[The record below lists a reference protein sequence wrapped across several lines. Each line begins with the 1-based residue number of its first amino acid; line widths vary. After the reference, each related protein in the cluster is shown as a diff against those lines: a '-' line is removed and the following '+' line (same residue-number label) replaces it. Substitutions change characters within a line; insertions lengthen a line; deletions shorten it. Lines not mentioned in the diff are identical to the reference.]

1 MFKKLAIIFV
11 AVFGVLLAVPTISPK
26 LAPYFPSWIKPVP
39 LGLDLKGG
47 AQLLLEVDT
56 TAMFKDKSNQLYD
69 EVRSALIDRNKG
81 VIRYADLRNNDGVV
95 SFKVRESGD
104 VSTAKGRLRSVLGN
118 TVDVESSGDVIKLSY
133 SDKQK
138 DEMVQDA
145 LARSIE
151 IVRRRIDALGTKEPS
166 IQSQGGK
173 YILIQLPGVDNPEH
187 IKDLIGQTAKMTFHL
202 VNENVSPEQLAS
214 GRAPSGT
221 EFLPYMDI
229 PGQVVP
235 VYSRVEVSGESLKD
249 SQADFD
255 QNNMPVVTTVF
266 DASGARK
273 FAKLTTEHVN
283 ERFAIVLDG
292 KVLSAPNIREPIP
305 GGRGQISGGFTL
317 QGAKDLAVLLR
328 SGALP
333 APLTVIEE
341 RTVGA
346 GLGADTIASGKVGS
360 AVGVLFIVLYMLMIY
375 GSFGLIADTVLI
387 VNLAMI
393 VGMSA
398 LLGAT
403 LTLPGIAGIV
413 LTLGMA
419 VDANILPFERI
430 RDEIRAG
437 TPTLR
442 AVDLGFH
449 RSNKAVLD
457 GELTNL
463 ICALIL
469 FQFGAGPIRGFAVTL
484 SIGVLT
490 TLFTCILLS
499 KVLIDW
505 YMGGK
510 NRKIG
515 YANRKVI
522 M

>member
-11 AVFGVLLAVPTISPK
+11 AVFGVLLAVPTMSPK
-26 LAPYFPSWIKPVP
+26 LAPYFPSWIKPIP

-56 TAMFKDKSNQLYD
+56 TTMFQEKAAQLYD
-69 EVRSALIDRNKG
+69 ETRSALIDRDKG
-81 VIRYADLRNNDGVV
+81 VIRFSNLRNADGVV
-95 SFKVRESGD
+95 SLVVREDAD
-104 VSTAKGRLRSVLGN
+104 VSRAKGRLKSALGN
-118 TVDVESSGDVIKLSY
+118 TVDIESSGRTITLSY
-133 SDKQK
+133 SEKQK
-138 DEMVQDA
+138 NEMTQDA

-187 IKDLIGQTAKMTFHL
+187 IKGLIGQTAKMTFHL
-202 VNENVSPEQLAS
+202 VNENISAEQIAS

-221 EFLPYMDI
+221 QFLPMMDA
-229 PGQVVP
+229 PNQLVP

-255 QNNMPVVTTVF
+255 QNNMPVVTTAF
-266 DASGARK
+266 DATGARK

-292 KVLSAPNIREPIP
+292 RVLSAPTIREPIP

-333 APLTVIEE
+333 APLQVIEE

-346 GLGADTIASGKVGS
+346 GLGADAIEAGRVGS
-360 AVGVLFIVLYMLMIY
+360 AIGVLFVILFMLIAY
-375 GSFGLIADTVLI
+375 RSFGLIADIVLM

-393 VGMSA
+393 IGISA
-398 LLGAT
+398 FLGAT

-430 RDEIRAG
+430 RDEIREG
-437 TPTLR
+437 VPSLR
-442 AVDLGFH
+442 AVELGFH
-449 RSNKAVLD
+449 RSTKTVMD
-457 GELTNL
+457 GNLTNL
-463 ICALIL
+463 ICSLIL

-484 SIGVLT
+484 SIGVIT
-490 TLFTCILLS
+490 TLFTCLLLS
-499 KVLIDW
+499 KVMIDW

-510 NRKIG
+510 NKKIG
-515 YANRKVI
+515 YVKNK
-522 M
+522 

>member
-11 AVFGVLLAVPTISPK
+11 AVFCVLLAVPTM
-26 LAPYFPSWIKPVP
+26 APSAAKYFPSWIRPIP

-56 TAMFKDKSNQLYD
+56 TTMMREKSAQLY
-69 EVRSALIDRNKG
+69 EETRSALIDRDKG
-81 VIRYADLRNNDGVV
+81 VVRFSNLRNNDGVV
-95 SFKVRESGD
+95 SFVVRDDAD
-104 VSTAKGRLRSVLGN
+104 VSRAKGRLKSALGGTVDISSSGN
-118 TVDVESSGDVIKLSY
+118 TITLSY

-138 DEMVQDA
+138 EEMVSDA
-145 LARSIE
+145 LTRSIE

-166 IQSQGGK
+166 IQTQGGK

-187 IKDLIGQTAKMTFHL
+187 IKELIGQTAKMTFHL
-202 VNENVSPEQLAS
+202 VNENVPAEQVAA
-214 GRAPSGT
+214 GRAPAGT
-221 EFLPYMDI
+221 EFLPYMDA
-229 PGQVVP
+229 PDQKVA

-255 QNNMPVVTTVF
+255 QNNMPVVSTVF
-266 DASGARK
+266 DATGARR
-273 FAKLTTEHVN
+273 FAKLTTEHVG

-292 KVLSAPNIREPIP
+292 KVLSAPVIREPIP

-333 APLTVIEE
+333 APLSVIEE

-346 GLGADTIASGKVGS
+346 GLGADTIAQGKIGS
-360 AVGVLFIVLYMLMIY
+360 AVGVLFVLIFMIFFYRGFGVIADIVLL
-375 GSFGLIADTVLI
+375 

-393 VGMSA
+393 IGISA
-398 LLGAT
+398 LFGAT

-430 RDEIRAG
+430 RDEVRAG
-437 TPTLR
+437 VPSLR
-442 AVDLGFH
+442 AVDVGFH
-449 RSNKAVLD
+449 RSMKTVLD
-457 GELTNL
+457 GNLTNL
-463 ICALIL
+463 ICSLIL

-484 SIGVLT
+484 SIGVIT
-490 TLFTCILLS
+490 TLFTCLALS

-505 YMGGK
+505 YMNGK
-510 NRKIG
+510 NKKIG
-515 YANRKVI
+515 FIK
-522 M
+522 

>member
-1 MFKKLAIIFV
+1 MFKKLLIVFIAI
-11 AVFGVLLAVPTISPK
+11 FGVLLSVPTMVPGAAK
-26 LAPYFPSWIKPVP
+26 YLPSWMHPIS

-56 TAMFKDKSNQLYD
+56 KTMLEEKSVQLYD
-69 EVRSALIDRNKG
+69 EVRSAMIDRTKG
-81 VIRYADLRNNDGVV
+81 MIRFSGLKNVDGVV
-95 SFKVRESGD
+95 SLTVRED
-104 VSTAKGRLRSVLGN
+104 DEVSKAKGRLKSVLGD
-118 TVDVESSGDVIKLSY
+118 TVDISSSGNTITLSY
-133 SDKQK
+133 SEKQK
-138 DEMVQDA
+138 QEMIQDA

-173 YILIQLPGVDNPEH
+173 YILVQLPGVDNPEH
-187 IKDLIGQTAKMTFHL
+187 IKELIGKTAKMTFHL
-202 VNENVSPEQLAS
+202 VNENVTPEQLAS
-214 GRAPSGT
+214 GVAPAGT
-221 EFLPYMDI
+221 EFLPYMES
-229 PGQVVP
+229 PWSSVP
-235 VYSRVEVSGESLKD
+235 VYSRIEVSGESLKD

-266 DASGARK
+266 DATGARR

-292 KVLSAPNIREPIP
+292 KVLSAPTIREPIP

-333 APLTVIEE
+333 APLQVIEE

-346 GLGADTIASGKVGS
+346 GLGADTIAQGKVGCL
-360 AVGVLFIVLYMLMIY
+360 VGVILIMLFMIIVYRA
-375 GSFGLIADTVLI
+375 FGLIADIVLL

-393 VGMSA
+393 IGVSA
-398 LLGAT
+398 LMGAT

-430 RDEIRAG
+430 RDEIRSGA
-437 TPTLR
+437 TPLR
-442 AVDLGFH
+442 AVDSGFN
-449 RSNKAVLD
+449 RSMKTVLD

-463 ICALIL
+463 ICSLIL

-484 SIGVLT
+484 SIGVIT
-490 TLFTCILLS
+490 TLFTCIWLS
-499 KVLIDW
+499 RVLIDF
-505 YMGGK
+505 YMHGK
-510 NRKIG
+510 NKKIG
-515 YANRKVI
+515 YVKK
-522 M
+522 

>member
-1 MFKKLAIIFV
+1 MFKKLAIVFV
-11 AVFGVLLAVPTISPK
+11 ALFGVLLALPTMFPGTSRY
-26 LAPYFPSWIKPVP
+26 LPSWMHPIS

-56 TAMFKDKSNQLYD
+56 NTMLQEKTAQLYD
-69 EVRSALIDRNKG
+69 EVRNAMIDRNKG
-81 VIRYADLRNNDGVV
+81 VIRFSNLTSRDGRV
-95 SFKVRESGD
+95 SLVVREDDDLSK
-104 VSTAKGRLRSVLGN
+104 AKGRLRSVFGD
-118 TVDVESSGDVIKLSY
+118 TVDVSSSGKTLTLSY

-138 DEMVQDA
+138 QDMVQDA

-187 IKDLIGQTAKMTFHL
+187 IKELVGQTAKMTFHL
-202 VNENVSPEQLAS
+202 VNENVSSAQVES
-214 GRAPSGT
+214 KVAPAGT
-221 EFLPYMDI
+221 EFLPYIDSPQNI
-229 PGQVVP
+229 VP
-235 VYSRVEVSGESLKD
+235 VYSHVEVSGESLKD

-266 DASGARK
+266 DATGARR
-273 FAKLTTEHVN
+273 FAKLTTEHVG

-292 KVLSAPNIREPIP
+292 KVLSAPTIREPIP

-333 APLTVIEE
+333 APLQVIEE

-346 GLGADTIASGKVGS
+346 GLGADTIAQGKIGS
-360 AVGVLFIVLYMLMIY
+360 LIGLVFVLLFMVMVYR
-375 GSFGLIADTVLI
+375 GFGLIADIMLL

-393 VGMSA
+393 IGVSA
-398 LLGAT
+398 LMGAT

-430 RDEIRAG
+430 RDEIRSGAM
-437 TPTLR
+437 PLR
-442 AVDLGFH
+442 AVDAGFH
-449 RSNKAVLD
+449 RSMKTVLD

-484 SIGVLT
+484 SIGVVT
-490 TLFTCILLS
+490 TLFTCISLS

-510 NRKIG
+510 NKKIG
-515 YANRKVI
+515 YVKNK
-522 M
+522 

>member
-11 AVFGVLLAVPTISPK
+11 AVFCVLLAVPTM
-26 LAPYFPSWIKPVP
+26 APSAAKYFPSWIRPIP

-56 TAMFKDKSNQLYD
+56 ATMMREKSAQLY
-69 EVRSALIDRNKG
+69 EETRSALIDRDKG
-81 VIRYADLRNNDGVV
+81 VVRFSNLRNNDGVV
-95 SFKVRESGD
+95 SFVVRDDAD
-104 VSTAKGRLRSVLGN
+104 VSRAKGRLKSALGSSVDISSSGN
-118 TVDVESSGDVIKLSY
+118 TITLSY

-138 DEMVQDA
+138 EEMVSDA
-145 LARSIE
+145 LTRSIE

-166 IQSQGGK
+166 IQTQGGK

-187 IKDLIGQTAKMTFHL
+187 IKELIGQTAKMTFHL
-202 VNENVSPEQLAS
+202 VNENVPAEQVAA
-214 GRAPSGT
+214 GRAPAGT
-221 EFLPYMDI
+221 EFLPYMDA
-229 PGQVVP
+229 PEQKVA

-255 QNNMPVVTTVF
+255 QNNMPVVSTVF
-266 DASGARK
+266 DATGARR
-273 FAKLTTEHVN
+273 FAKLTTEHVG

-292 KVLSAPNIREPIP
+292 KVLSAPVIREPIP

-333 APLTVIEE
+333 APLSVIEE

-346 GLGADTIASGKVGS
+346 GLGADTIAQGKIGS
-360 AVGVLFIVLYMLMIY
+360 AVGVLFVLIFMIFFY
-375 GSFGLIADTVLI
+375 RGFGVIADVVLL

-393 VGMSA
+393 IGISA
-398 LLGAT
+398 LFGAT

-430 RDEIRAG
+430 RDEVRAG
-437 TPTLR
+437 VPSLR
-442 AVDLGFH
+442 AVDVGFH
-449 RSNKAVLD
+449 RSMKTVLD
-457 GELTNL
+457 GNLTNL
-463 ICALIL
+463 ICSLIL

-484 SIGVLT
+484 SIGVIT
-490 TLFTCILLS
+490 TLFTCLALS

-505 YMGGK
+505 YMNGK
-510 NRKIG
+510 NKKIG
-515 YANRKVI
+515 FIK
-522 M
+522 

>member
-11 AVFGVLLAVPTISPK
+11 AVFGVLLAVPTMSPK
-26 LAPYFPSWIKPVP
+26 LVPYFPSWARPIP

-56 TAMFKDKSNQLYD
+56 NTMFQEKAAQLYD
-69 EVRSALIDRNKG
+69 EARSAMIDRDRG
-81 VIRYADLRNNDGVV
+81 VIRFSNLRNVDGVV
-95 SFKVRESGD
+95 SLVVREDDD
-104 VSTAKGRLRSVLGN
+104 VSRAKGRLKSVLGSG
-118 TVDVESSGDVIKLSY
+118 VDISSSGRTITLKY
-133 SDKQK
+133 TEKQK
-138 DEMVQDA
+138 EEMVKDA

-202 VNENVSPEQLAS
+202 VNENVTQEQISS
-214 GRAPSGT
+214 GRAPNGT
-221 EFLPYMDI
+221 QFLPYMEN
-229 PGQVVP
+229 PQQVVP

-255 QNNMPVVTTVF
+255 QNNMPVVTTAF
-266 DASGARK
+266 DATGARK
-273 FAKLTTEHVN
+273 FARLTTEHVN

-292 KVLSAPNIREPIP
+292 KVLSAPTIREPIP

-333 APLTVIEE
+333 APLQVIEE

-346 GLGADTIASGKVGS
+346 GLGADAIEAGRVGS
-360 AVGVLFIVLYMLMIY
+360 AIGVLFVILFMLIAY
-375 GSFGLIADTVLI
+375 RTFGLIADIVLM

-393 VGMSA
+393 IGISA
-398 LLGAT
+398 FLGAT

-430 RDEIRAG
+430 RDEVREG
-437 TPTLR
+437 VSTLR
-442 AVDLGFH
+442 AVDLGFT
-449 RSNKAVLD
+449 RSTKTVMD
-457 GELTNL
+457 GNLTNL
-463 ICALIL
+463 ICSLIL

-484 SIGVLT
+484 SIGVIT
-490 TLFTCILLS
+490 TLFTCLLLS
-499 KVLIDW
+499 RVLIDW

-510 NRKIG
+510 NKKIG
-515 YANRKVI
+515 YVKNK
-522 M
+522 

>member
-11 AVFGVLLAVPTISPK
+11 AVFCVLLAVPTM
-26 LAPYFPSWIKPVP
+26 APSAAKYFPSWIRPIP

-56 TAMFKDKSNQLYD
+56 TTMMREKSAQLY
-69 EVRSALIDRNKG
+69 EETRSVLIDRDKG
-81 VIRYADLRNNDGVV
+81 VVRFSNLRNNDGVV
-95 SFKVRESGD
+95 SFVVRDDAD
-104 VSTAKGRLRSVLGN
+104 VSRAKGRLKSALGGTVDISSSGN
-118 TVDVESSGDVIKLSY
+118 TITLSY

-138 DEMVQDA
+138 EEMVSDA
-145 LARSIE
+145 LTRSIE

-166 IQSQGGK
+166 IQTQGGK

-187 IKDLIGQTAKMTFHL
+187 IKELIGQTAKMTFHL
-202 VNENVSPEQLAS
+202 VNENVPAEQVAA
-214 GRAPSGT
+214 GRAPAGT
-221 EFLPYMDI
+221 EFLPYMDA
-229 PGQVVP
+229 PEQKVA

-255 QNNMPVVTTVF
+255 QNNMPVVSTVF
-266 DASGARK
+266 DATGARR
-273 FAKLTTEHVN
+273 FAKLTTEHVG

-292 KVLSAPNIREPIP
+292 KVLSAPVIREPIP

-333 APLTVIEE
+333 APLSVIEE

-346 GLGADTIASGKVGS
+346 GLGADTIAQGKIGS
-360 AVGVLFIVLYMLMIY
+360 AVGVLFVLIFMIFFYRGFGVIADIVLL
-375 GSFGLIADTVLI
+375 

-393 VGMSA
+393 IGISA
-398 LLGAT
+398 LFGAT

-430 RDEIRAG
+430 RDEVRAG
-437 TPTLR
+437 VPSLR
-442 AVDLGFH
+442 AVDVGFH
-449 RSNKAVLD
+449 RSMKTVLD
-457 GELTNL
+457 GNLTNL
-463 ICALIL
+463 ICSLIL

-484 SIGVLT
+484 SIGVIT
-490 TLFTCILLS
+490 TLFTCLALS

-505 YMGGK
+505 YMNGK
-510 NRKIG
+510 NKKIG
-515 YANRKVI
+515 FIK
-522 M
+522 

>member
-11 AVFGVLLAVPTISPK
+11 AVFGVLLAVPTMSPK
-26 LAPYFPSWIKPVP
+26 LAPYFPSWIQPIP

-56 TAMFKDKSNQLYD
+56 DTMFREKSAQLYD
-69 EVRSALIDRNKG
+69 EVRSSLIDRDKG
-81 VIRYADLRNNDGVV
+81 VIRFSNLRNSDGVV
-95 SFKVRESGD
+95 SFVVRDESQ
-104 VSTAKGRLRSVLGN
+104 VSDAKGRLKSVLGD
-118 TVDVESSGDVIKLSY
+118 TVDISSDGKTVKLSY
-133 SDKQK
+133 SDKAK
-138 DEMVQDA
+138 NEMVQDA
-145 LARSIE
+145 LSRSIE

-173 YILIQLPGVDNPEH
+173 YILVQLPGVDNPER
-187 IKDLIGQTAKMTFHL
+187 IKELIGQTAKMTFHL
-202 VNENVSPEQLAS
+202 VNENVTQEQMLS
-214 GRAPSGT
+214 GHAPKGT
-221 EFLPYMDI
+221 EFLPFMDAPEQKI
-229 PGQVVP
+229 P
-235 VYSRVEVSGESLKD
+235 VYSRIEVSGEALKD

-255 QNNMPVVTTVF
+255 QHNMPVVTTTF
-266 DASGARK
+266 DATGARK

-292 KVLSAPNIREPIP
+292 KVLSAPTIREPIP

-333 APLTVIEE
+333 APLQVIEE

-346 GLGADTIASGKVGS
+346 GLGADTIAAGKIAS
-360 AVGVLFIVLYMLMIY
+360 LA
-375 GSFGLIADTVLI
+375 GLIFIMIFMIVCYRGFGVIASFVLV

-393 VGMSA
+393 IGISA
-398 LLGAT
+398 FLGAT

-437 TPTLR
+437 ATSLR
-442 AVDLGFH
+442 AVEAGFH
-449 RSNKAVLD
+449 RSMKAVLD
-457 GELTNL
+457 GNLTNL
-463 ICALIL
+463 ICSLVL

-484 SIGVLT
+484 SVGVLT
-490 TLFTCILLS
+490 TLFTCVSLS
-499 KVLIDW
+499 KVIIDW
-505 YMGGK
+505 YMNGK
-510 NRKIG
+510 NKKIG
-515 YANRKVI
+515 YVKD
-522 M
+522 

>member
-1 MFKKLAIIFV
+1 MFKKLAIVFV
-11 AVFGVLLAVPTISPK
+11 SVFCVLLAVPTMSPK

-56 TAMFKDKSNQLYD
+56 TTMFQEKTQQLY
-69 EVRSALIDRNKG
+69 EETRSALIDRDKG
-81 VIRYADLRNNDGVV
+81 VIRFSNLRNHDGVV
-95 SFKVRESGD
+95 SLVVRDENQ
-104 VSTAKGRLRSVLGN
+104 VSDAKGRLKAAFGN
-118 TVDVESSGDVIKLSY
+118 TVDISSDGKTIELSY

-138 DEMVQDA
+138 EEMVQDA

-173 YILIQLPGVDNPEH
+173 YILVQLPGVDNPEH
-187 IKDLIGQTAKMTFHL
+187 IKELIGQTAKMSFHL
-202 VNENVSPEQLAS
+202 VNENVSPEQMAS
-214 GRAPSGT
+214 GRAPNGT
-221 EFLPYMDI
+221 EFMPYIDSPSQM
-229 PGQVVP
+229 VP

-249 SQADFD
+249 SQAEFD
-255 QNNMPVVTTVF
+255 QNNMPVVSTVF
-266 DASGARK
+266 DASGARR

-292 KVLSAPNIREPIP
+292 KVLSAPVIREPIP

-333 APLTVIEE
+333 APLQVIEE

-346 GLGADTIASGKVGS
+346 GLGADTIEQGKLGS
-360 AVGVLFIVLYMLMIY
+360 IAGVLFIFIFLLFVYRAFGVIASIALM
-375 GSFGLIADTVLI
+375 
-387 VNLAMI
+387 VNLGMI
-393 VGMSA
+393 VGLTA
-398 LLGAT
+398 LFGAT

-437 TPTLR
+437 VPSLR
-442 AVDLGFH
+442 AVDLGFN
-449 RSNKAVLD
+449 RSIKTVMD
-457 GELTNL
+457 GNLTTL

-484 SIGVLT
+484 SIGIVT
-490 TLFTCILLS
+490 TLFTCISLS
-499 KVLIDW
+499 RVMVDW
-505 YMGGK
+505 YMNGK
-510 NRKIG
+510 NKKIG
-515 YANRKVI
+515 YVKQ
-522 M
+522 

>member
-1 MFKKLAIIFV
+1 MFKKLLIVFIAI
-11 AVFGVLLAVPTISPK
+11 FGVLLSVPTMVPGAAK
-26 LAPYFPSWIKPVP
+26 YLPSWMHQIS

-56 TAMFKDKSNQLYD
+56 KTMLEEKSVQLYD
-69 EVRSALIDRNKG
+69 EVRSAMIDRAKG
-81 VIRYADLRNNDGVV
+81 MIRFSGLKNVDGVV
-95 SFKVRESGD
+95 SLTVRED
-104 VSTAKGRLRSVLGN
+104 DEVSKAKGRLKSVLGD
-118 TVDVESSGDVIKLSY
+118 TVDISSSGNTITLSY
-133 SDKQK
+133 SEKQK
-138 DEMVQDA
+138 QEMIQDA

-173 YILIQLPGVDNPEH
+173 YILVQLPGVDNPEH
-187 IKDLIGQTAKMTFHL
+187 IKELIGKTAKMTFHL
-202 VNENVSPEQLAS
+202 VNENVTPEQLAS
-214 GRAPSGT
+214 GVAPAGT
-221 EFLPYMDI
+221 EFLPYMES
-229 PGQVVP
+229 PWSSVP
-235 VYSRVEVSGESLKD
+235 VYSRIEVSGESLKD

-266 DASGARK
+266 DATGARR

-292 KVLSAPNIREPIP
+292 KVLSAPTIREPIP

-333 APLTVIEE
+333 APLQVIEE

-346 GLGADTIASGKVGS
+346 GLVADTIAQGKVGCL
-360 AVGVLFIVLYMLMIY
+360 VGVILIMLFMIIVYIVLL
-375 GSFGLIADTVLI
+375 

-393 VGMSA
+393 IGVSA
-398 LLGAT
+398 LMGAT

-430 RDEIRAG
+430 RDEIRSGA
-437 TPTLR
+437 TPLR
-442 AVDLGFH
+442 AVDSGFN
-449 RSNKAVLD
+449 RSMKTVLD

-463 ICALIL
+463 ICSLIL

-484 SIGVLT
+484 SIGVIT
-490 TLFTCILLS
+490 TLFTCIWLS
-499 KVLIDW
+499 RVLIDF
-505 YMGGK
+505 YMHGK
-510 NRKIG
+510 NKKIG
-515 YANRKVI
+515 YVKK
-522 M
+522 

>member
-11 AVFGVLLAVPTISPK
+11 AVFGVLLAVPTIAPS
-26 LAPYFPSWIKPVP
+26 LAPYFPSWIQPIS

-56 TAMFKDKSNQLYD
+56 NTMFQEKGMQLYE
-69 EVRSALIDRNKG
+69 EVRSALIDRDKG
-81 VIRYADLRNNDGVV
+81 VIRFSNLRNNDGVV
-95 SFKVRESGD
+95 SLVVRDDGE
-104 VSTAKGRLRSVLGN
+104 VSDAKGRLRSVLGDSVDISSDN
-118 TVDVESSGDVIKLSY
+118 KTVTVAYTEKA
-133 SDKQK
+133 KA
-138 DEMVQDA
+138 EMVQDA
-145 LARSIE
+145 LSRSIE

-173 YILIQLPGVDNPEH
+173 YILIQLPGVDNPER
-187 IKDLIGQTAKMTFHL
+187 IKELIGQTAKMTFHL
-202 VNENVSPEQLAS
+202 VNENVTQEQLAS
-214 GRAPSGT
+214 GRAPKGT
-221 EFLPYMDI
+221 EFLPLMDAPDQTI
-229 PGQVVP
+229 P
-235 VYSRVEVSGESLKD
+235 VYTRIEVSGESLKD

-255 QNNMPVVTTVF
+255 QNNMPVVTTTF
-266 DASGARK
+266 DATGARK
-273 FAKLTTEHVN
+273 FAKLTTDHVN

-292 KVLSAPNIREPIP
+292 KVLSAPTIREPIP

-333 APLTVIEE
+333 APLQVIEE

-346 GLGADTIASGKVGS
+346 GLGADTIAAGKIASLAGMI
-360 AVGVLFIVLYMLMIY
+360 FIMIFMIICY
-375 GSFGLIADTVLI
+375 RSFGVIASFVLI

-393 VGMSA
+393 IGVSA

-437 TPTLR
+437 STPLR
-442 AVDLGFH
+442 AVDAGFH
-449 RSNKAVLD
+449 RSMKAVLD
-457 GELTNL
+457 GNLTNL
-463 ICALIL
+463 ICSLVL

-490 TLFTCILLS
+490 TLFTCVSLS
-499 KVLIDW
+499 KVIIDW
-505 YMGGK
+505 YMNGK
-510 NRKIG
+510 NKKIG
-515 YANRKVI
+515 YVKN
-522 M
+522 

>member
-11 AVFGVLLAVPTISPK
+11 AVFGVLLAVPTMAPK
-26 LAPYFPSWIKPVP
+26 LAPYFPSWIQPIP

-56 TAMFKDKSNQLYD
+56 DTMFREKSAQLYD
-69 EVRSALIDRNKG
+69 EVRSSLIDRDKG
-81 VIRYADLRNNDGVV
+81 VIRFSNLRNSDGVV
-95 SFKVRESGD
+95 SFVVRDENQ
-104 VSTAKGRLRSVLGN
+104 VSDAKGRLKSVLGD
-118 TVDVESSGDVIKLSY
+118 TVDISSDGKMIKLSY
-133 SDKQK
+133 SDKAK
-138 DEMVQDA
+138 NEMVQDA
-145 LARSIE
+145 LSRSIE

-173 YILIQLPGVDNPEH
+173 YILVQLPGVDNPER
-187 IKDLIGQTAKMTFHL
+187 IKELIGQTAKMTFHL
-202 VNENVSPEQLAS
+202 VNENVTQEQMLS
-214 GRAPSGT
+214 GHAPKGT
-221 EFLPYMDI
+221 EFLPFMDAPEQKI
-229 PGQVVP
+229 P
-235 VYSRVEVSGESLKD
+235 VYSRIEVSGESLKD

-255 QNNMPVVTTVF
+255 QHNMPVVTTTF
-266 DASGARK
+266 DATGTRK

-292 KVLSAPNIREPIP
+292 KVLSAPTIREPIP

-333 APLTVIEE
+333 APLQVIEE

-346 GLGADTIASGKVGS
+346 GLGADTIAAGKIAS
-360 AVGVLFIVLYMLMIY
+360 LA
-375 GSFGLIADTVLI
+375 GLIFIMIFMIVCYRGFGVIASFVLV

-393 VGMSA
+393 IGVSA
-398 LLGAT
+398 FLGAT

-437 TPTLR
+437 ATPLR
-442 AVDLGFH
+442 AVEAGFH
-449 RSNKAVLD
+449 RSMKAVLD
-457 GELTNL
+457 GNLTNL
-463 ICALIL
+463 ICSLVL

-484 SIGVLT
+484 SVGVLT
-490 TLFTCILLS
+490 TLFTCVSLS
-499 KVLIDW
+499 KVIIDW
-505 YMGGK
+505 YMNGK
-510 NRKIG
+510 NKKIG
-515 YANRKVI
+515 YVKD
-522 M
+522 

>member
-1 MFKKLAIIFV
+1 MFKKLAIVFV
-11 AVFGVLLAVPTISPK
+11 SVFCVMLAIPTMSPK

-56 TAMFKDKSNQLYD
+56 TTMFQEKTQQLY
-69 EVRSALIDRNKG
+69 EETRSAMIDRDKG
-81 VIRYADLRNNDGVV
+81 VIRFSNLRNHDGVV
-95 SFKVRESGD
+95 SFVVRDESQ
-104 VSTAKGRLRSVLGN
+104 VSDAKGRLKSVFGN
-118 TVDVESSGDVIKLSY
+118 TVDISSDDKMIELSY

-138 DEMVQDA
+138 EEMVQDA

-173 YILIQLPGVDNPEH
+173 YILVQLPGVDNPEH
-187 IKDLIGQTAKMTFHL
+187 IKELIGQTAKMSFHL
-202 VNENVSPEQLAS
+202 VNENVSPEQLAA
-214 GRAPSGT
+214 GRAPNGT
-221 EFLPYMDI
+221 EFMPYIDS
-229 PGQVVP
+229 PSQKVA

-249 SQADFD
+249 SQAEFD
-255 QNNMPVVTTVF
+255 QNNMPVVSTVF

-292 KVLSAPNIREPIP
+292 KVLSAPVIREPIP

-333 APLTVIEE
+333 APLQVIEE

-346 GLGADTIASGKVGS
+346 GLGADTIEQGKLGS
-360 AVGVLFIVLYMLMIY
+360 IAGVLFIFIFLIFTYRIFGIIASVALM
-375 GSFGLIADTVLI
+375 
-387 VNLAMI
+387 VNLGMI
-393 VGMSA
+393 VGLTA
-398 LLGAT
+398 LFGAT

-437 TPTLR
+437 TPPLR
-442 AVDLGFH
+442 AIDLGFN
-449 RSNKAVLD
+449 RSIKTVMD
-457 GELTNL
+457 GNLTTL

-484 SIGVLT
+484 SIGIAT
-490 TLFTCILLS
+490 TLFTCISLS
-499 KVLIDW
+499 RVLVDW
-505 YMGGK
+505 YMNGK
-510 NRKIG
+510 NKKIG
-515 YANRKVI
+515 YVKQ
-522 M
+522 